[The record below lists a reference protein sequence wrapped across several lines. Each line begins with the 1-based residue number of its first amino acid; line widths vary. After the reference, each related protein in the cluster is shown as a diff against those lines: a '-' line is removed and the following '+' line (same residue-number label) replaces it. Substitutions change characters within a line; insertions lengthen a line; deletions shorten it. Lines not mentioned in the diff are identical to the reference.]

1 MWPASASRRSGISA
15 SSAPKDSTEISR
27 SRCKISTKRDM
38 CVPLKLCGR
47 FTYMLKF
54 ATVCCSPSERSLTRT
69 GWLMSL
75 MPTWLIG
82 MRRVSARP
90 CTSST
95 VSARGWEAAAF
106 IGLTVCGL
114 SGADQP
120 LIGVKAPKQPIE
132 CAKGALCSAG
142 YGLGTGPPL
151 PEPPPGRFEAAEV
164 ELRGREAILARA
176 VLDEAV
182 GDAE

>member
-1 MWPASASRRSGISA
+1 
-15 SSAPKDSTEISR
+15 
-27 SRCKISTKRDM
+27 M

-54 ATVCCSPSERSLTRT
+54 ATVCCSPSERSLTRP

-82 MRRVSARP
+82 IWRVSARL

-95 VSARGWEAAAF
+95 VSTRGWEAAAVF

-120 LIGVKAPKQPIE
+120 LIGVKAFNQPIE

-142 YGLGTGPPL
+142 RGLGTRKML
-151 PEPPPGRFEAAEV
+151 PESPDRRFEAAEV
-164 ELRGREAILARA
+164 ELRGRQAI
-176 VLDEAV
+176 
-182 GDAE
+182 